1 MQLEIPL
8 KVEILLLPYYDET
21 MPTLKASIP
30 RLFLLSL
37 PLYGWLSFGEPVS
50 AQETPPSFEPAFD
63 KRVKVTAITTAHHLR
78 LADDTTIKLAGLLL
92 PTQQDCERLAV
103 VCPVVE
109 QLTSYLATTLDQQQ
123 IYIASN
129 TLNLD
134 RNDRLLAQVKNKESN
149 WIQKGILQQG
159 YGRVITTTAHPTDLK
174 EMLRIEDQAR
184 VAQKGIWHLKAFQVL
199 KTDNLNTKTDRF
211 QIIEGTIQKTAE
223 VRGTVYLNFGQ
234 DWRKDF
240 TIKLEKNHRTSF
252 VNKGKNLLEMV
263 GKRVRIRGWLFWE
276 NGPMISLYTPEQLEF
291 LSTE

>member
-50 AQETPPSFEPAFD
+50 AQETSPSFEPTFD
-63 KRVKVTAITTAHHLR
+63 KPIDVTAITTAHHLK
-78 LADDTTIKLAGLLL
+78 LTDGTTLKLAGLLL
-92 PTQQDCERLAV
+92 PTQQDCNRLTA
-103 VCPVVE
+103 VCPIVE
-109 QLTSYLATTLDQQQ
+109 ELTSYLATTLDQQQ

-134 RNDRLLAQVKNKESN
+134 RNDRLLAQVKSKEGK
-149 WIQKGILQQG
+149 WIQKEILEQG
-159 YGRVITTTAHPTDLK
+159 YGRVITTTAHSTDLK

-184 VAQKGIWHLKAFQVL
+184 QNKKGLWRLKAFQVL
-199 KTDNLNTKTDRF
+199 QTDNLNNKTDRF

-240 TIKLEKNHRTSF
+240 TIKLEKNHRASF
-252 VNKGKNLLEMV
+252 VNKGKNLLEMA
-263 GKRVRIRGWLFWE
+263 GKKVRIRGWLFWE